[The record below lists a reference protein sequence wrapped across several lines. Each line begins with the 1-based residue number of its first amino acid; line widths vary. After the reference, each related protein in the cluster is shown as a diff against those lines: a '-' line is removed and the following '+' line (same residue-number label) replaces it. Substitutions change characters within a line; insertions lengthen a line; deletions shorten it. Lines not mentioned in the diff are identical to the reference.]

1 MLKAFLK
8 KVLDIMATKNML
20 PMQDGDVYQT
30 FADTSKLEHDFEYK
44 PQTKVDDGIHE
55 FVKWYK
61 NFYSI

>member
-20 PMQDGDVYQT
+20 PMQDDDVYQT
-30 FADTSKLEHDFEYK
+30 FASTSKLEHDFEYK
-44 PQTKVDDGIHE
+44 PKTKVDDGIYE
-55 FVKWYK
+55 FVKWCK